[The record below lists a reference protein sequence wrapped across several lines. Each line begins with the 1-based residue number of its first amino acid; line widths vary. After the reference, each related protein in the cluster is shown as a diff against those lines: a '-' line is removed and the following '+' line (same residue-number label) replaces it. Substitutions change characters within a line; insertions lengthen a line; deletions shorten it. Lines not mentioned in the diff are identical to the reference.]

1 MSEPDDVGKEVWKR
15 WILEAIHKIRSQ
27 KQRPSVERI
36 CHAIRQHHNYHEDV
50 VSERL
55 ERAVR
60 EGVVLKVY
68 NKGQSSYKDPGG
80 LQNKV
85 LRIASDVDVSRAVAK
100 AVRELG
106 ERDGSNLKTI
116 EKHLRQAYQVSVEDN
131 TDVRNILRAAA
142 KRAVARGLLLHHAGN
157 YKATDRPL
165 TATDRIAKQRKLQES
180 PENQLSPGGVLVC
193 AECLGTDAR
202 NRLGVNEAL
211 ICCFQCKSYAH
222 PTCLNILEYINLTTL
237 KSARWCCGECA
248 RCSAC
253 GLSGEWASRCAECA
267 RTAHARCRR
276 PPWRCDL
283 CTDKPHTPRTTMG
296 GTPKKRKPKTPARR
310 IDSDDEPSDGNDSP
324 YARLPSEQRMSK
336 EKQKFFRFSAF
347 NLVKRRRCRESS
359 SEWEG
364 WEGSQWGGV
373 RVTRVQ
379 RLELRLEHRQRP
391 DRSDQSERSSSDS
404 DPPLALPSR
413 AAPPVPPLRARPA
426 PTIFERLA
434 SDAGPDGTWGF
445 AAEAQKQRLVDEP
458 ARRSPEKTRSPDK
471 RRSSENRLS
480 PEILLSHEKRRSP
493 EKRELN
499 DKKSS
504 PTKRHSP
511 EQRLSLEK
519 RRSLEKQGLYNKR
532 RSPSRRLSPE
542 NRRSLEKKRSPD
554 LRRSSEPLL
563 TPEKRSSK
571 NRCTPEPPQTSATQQ
586 SPVSRETGSPERAG
600 RRRRSRCGDR
610 LLTTLFDGL
619 SEFYSVRTASRSQ
632 SRHRPVERE
641 RERER
646 ECDSE
651 SESRQVLKETR
662 STFKRYQA
670 ALSRASARP
679 RGRTRERSASAA
691 RESADGVG
699 LRLSASAL
707 VVRAAEGKRG
717 GGSAEEA
724 QAHKLSR
731 ALGPATNQT
740 EGKRLPPGVTE
751 ADAELFSQARASSG
765 AEGEAAA
772 TPGPGAAGGPPPPR
786 CPSAIEFGQ
795 WEIETWYSS
804 PFPQE
809 YARLPKLFL
818 CEFCLKYAK
827 SRAVLM
833 RHLDKCLWRHPPATE
848 IYRCGD
854 ISVFEVDGNANKI
867 YCQNLC
873 LLAKLFLDHKTLYYD
888 VEPFLFYV
896 LTKNDSKGC
905 HLVGYF
911 SKEKHCQQKYNVSCI
926 MTMPQYQRQGYG
938 RFLIHFSYLLS
949 KEEGQPG
956 TPEKPLSDLGRVSY
970 HAYWKSVIL
979 EFLHDHK
986 DRPFTFED
994 IALTTGMHMNDVAVT
1009 FQLLGFMRYVPNNES
1024 VKLGICVD
1032 WNRVENHMKKLNS
1045 RPRLEIDP
1053 ECLRWTPLLAPTIN
1067 PFRSPEEG
1075 SGDQDTENDDTEM
1088 KTESENTETEPETSA
1103 SKSEMKSQHDKDV
1116 AEPVEVTSSG
1126 RRRTRPLKY
1135 SETTYQTTP
1144 TLGDGNR
1151 KRKRESSRKM
1161 SESVEEEKKDIE
1173 ATPRRQRS
1181 KSIASRSKATQDEI
1195 SEESLPRNRRKALK
1209 EPAYVSDSQESQE
1222 SNDVHNETTDIPA
1235 STIKAKSKRQGRWKG
1250 RKRQKGSKPSP
1261 KISGTPVAKKAK
1273 VDDNKQDQND
1283 YKTDNSVEETVN
1295 NIPSKVQ
1302 NHAVKNQS
1310 ESKPDATNKNTGD
1323 SSEDSSG
1330 EADDEM
1336 DVEEGED
1343 RTSVPSKPATPRPVE
1358 ENSTDHHTSDMELD
1372 SIHMD
1377 SPKSLAEKD
1386 QVINETNKD
1395 KTEED
1400 SAVVEN
1406 GPTVGVTSDN
1416 IVETK
1421 INKDSTENEKIP
1433 ETRNGELKSPTK
1445 AQLDDK
1451 DTIVISE
1458 SDDNNSQSCPLPS
1471 PKPNDL
1477 IPAQINEY
1485 KPKEVP
1491 EKESP
1496 SKVLPVVSTENAHIV
1511 LDAKG
1516 SGEAILARPPVD
1528 LIVPRL
1534 HQIETIVVEGESDN
1548 AISSHTGVSPKK
1560 VDKTV
1565 ISESPKQKKLAEKV
1579 NIEMTCELKK
1589 CEMRKE
1595 TVIQHQTIEET
1606 KVPGKKSPTKI
1617 ETIIQNLDPHRDLS
1631 NSLKKP
1637 DPPKIDSYNEIDTR
1651 KLQMPI
1657 ASKESEIPF
1666 RNDMMHTRKDEIVV
1680 SRSIIENTIPNYHNS
1695 VSNSMTIQ
1703 PINSLQLQHPY
1714 LNHRTSVSK
1723 ESQAVQTD
1731 KVLMKT
1737 SDSSRTINSMSEP
1750 SPVISKSTTKLE
1762 VPHPITSP
1770 VVNPVI
1776 PKVPN
1781 VTDISFLP
1789 RCQSANAAV
1798 NLGME
1803 RTELDPSFTSNALH
1817 NTLSG
1822 SMSIVQTNTQDKN
1835 DHNQKPREKSK
1846 LRDVRVNSAHSKLEK
1861 TEKKSTKNETPR
1873 STPEP
1878 KLFFPE
1884 QNTNVRK
1891 PETSVPI
1898 NVINTVSVTSKLETK
1913 ASEAPKKQ
1921 DFFKKEKS
1929 NASKCESK
1937 NASIKHDKSCSTQL
1951 NLKAAEQNDINKM
1964 MPKFKYDNE
1973 LVPKGDYGMNQIPN
1987 YHTTPAQYPMSQW
2000 PPWDPTRTWDHN
2012 RFLDM
2017 KNNEKNYLDK
2027 FQGFNLPHLDQMQ
2040 KSPQKLHPKYD
2051 QKDLHNIAYGALS
2064 SGIYATTGLPH
2075 FKETKAP
2082 TSKASDCT
2090 QKNEGKPTK
2099 QSKTTTACQ
2108 TQCENKKSQSH
2119 NTTEAQMK
2127 QMMQRQVNKQQDVV
2141 TSCAEFRQQS
2151 PQVLTSPGC
2160 KTPFNQN
2167 GPCGQEKVEI
2177 EKKSRQHSK
2186 KDESP
2191 KDTNKEEMC
2200 EAVSP
2205 ALQSMGVYTPDS
2217 TSNSVHSVQYPVC
2230 ELDVSQLGL
2239 ESPTSIGSDLA
2250 SPCSMMHMHPAP
2262 SPQYPHSSI
2271 HIPSIMSQPNQPTKQ
2286 QKINN
2291 RNRNN
2296 TASSSSAGDN
2306 KAVRGAATP
2315 PARHRATPPHPA
2327 PHGGGVMQ
2335 GSSSGSGGAGY
2346 QGGYLSFQQQQQY
2359 HGGWAPSCSLAKL
2372 QQMADAPQHPPHTP
2386 PAPPQYGQQAGTPP
2400 ASHYHAPKYYAP
2412 AHNQLESPRNT
2423 RNATS
2428 NLSPMQH
2435 VQMGPGSRMS
2445 PNLNTHIISQYGLN
2459 GYRVPPQQ
2467 QFNNLPVQMMNV
2479 QPGVQYPGPD
2489 PRAQQPNVYAYAGYI
2504 NPPPPLAMQTLNSTM
2519 RR

>member
-1 MSEPDDVGKEVWKR
+1 
-15 WILEAIHKIRSQ
+15 
-27 KQRPSVERI
+27 
-36 CHAIRQHHNYHEDV
+36 
-50 VSERL
+50 
-55 ERAVR
+55 
-60 EGVVLKVY
+60 
-68 NKGQSSYKDPGG
+68 
-80 LQNKV
+80 
-85 LRIASDVDVSRAVAK
+85 
-100 AVRELG
+100 
-106 ERDGSNLKTI
+106 
-116 EKHLRQAYQVSVEDN
+116 
-131 TDVRNILRAAA
+131 
-142 KRAVARGLLLHHAGN
+142 
-157 YKATDRPL
+157 
-165 TATDRIAKQRKLQES
+165 
-180 PENQLSPGGVLVC
+180 
-193 AECLGTDAR
+193 
-202 NRLGVNEAL
+202 
-211 ICCFQCKSYAH
+211 
-222 PTCLNILEYINLTTL
+222 
-237 KSARWCCGECA
+237 
-248 RCSAC
+248 
-253 GLSGEWASRCAECA
+253 
-267 RTAHARCRR
+267 
-276 PPWRCDL
+276 
-283 CTDKPHTPRTTMG
+283 
-296 GTPKKRKPKTPARR
+296 
-310 IDSDDEPSDGNDSP
+310 
-324 YARLPSEQRMSK
+324 
-336 EKQKFFRFSAF
+336 
-347 NLVKRRRCRESS
+347 
-359 SEWEG
+359 
-364 WEGSQWGGV
+364 
-373 RVTRVQ
+373 
-379 RLELRLEHRQRP
+379 
-391 DRSDQSERSSSDS
+391 
-404 DPPLALPSR
+404 
-413 AAPPVPPLRARPA
+413 
-426 PTIFERLA
+426 
-434 SDAGPDGTWGF
+434 
-445 AAEAQKQRLVDEP
+445 
-458 ARRSPEKTRSPDK
+458 
-471 RRSSENRLS
+471 
-480 PEILLSHEKRRSP
+480 
-493 EKRELN
+493 
-499 DKKSS
+499 
-504 PTKRHSP
+504 
-511 EQRLSLEK
+511 
-519 RRSLEKQGLYNKR
+519 
-532 RSPSRRLSPE
+532 
-542 NRRSLEKKRSPD
+542 
-554 LRRSSEPLL
+554 
-563 TPEKRSSK
+563 
-571 NRCTPEPPQTSATQQ
+571 
-586 SPVSRETGSPERAG
+586 
-600 RRRRSRCGDR
+600 
-610 LLTTLFDGL
+610 
-619 SEFYSVRTASRSQ
+619 
-632 SRHRPVERE
+632 
-641 RERER
+641 
-646 ECDSE
+646 
-651 SESRQVLKETR
+651 
-662 STFKRYQA
+662 
-670 ALSRASARP
+670 
-679 RGRTRERSASAA
+679 
-691 RESADGVG
+691 
-699 LRLSASAL
+699 
-707 VVRAAEGKRG
+707 
-717 GGSAEEA
+717 
-724 QAHKLSR
+724 
-731 ALGPATNQT
+731 
-740 EGKRLPPGVTE
+740 
-751 ADAELFSQARASSG
+751 
-765 AEGEAAA
+765 
-772 TPGPGAAGGPPPPR
+772 
-786 CPSAIEFGQ
+786 
-795 WEIETWYSS
+795 
-804 PFPQE
+804 
-809 YARLPKLFL
+809 
-818 CEFCLKYAK
+818 
-827 SRAVLM
+827 M

-1195 SEESLPRNRRKALK
+1195 SEESLPRNRRKTLK

-1731 KVLMKT
+1731 KVLMKS

-2090 QKNEGKPTK
+2090 QKNECKPTK